1 MARSIFYK
9 CTKKQIEDATNK
21 ILNILKSGQKDSL
34 REETKDAEEREK
46 NKKFKAD
53 YDINDEYKKEL
64 LIDNL
69 KKEKI
74 FDVKL
79 DERPEK
85 LRNGNEMYIYYLV
98 LDLLVDNREI
108 KVDTYVKIEM
118 VQIKGNKKIVLLISF
133 HEPEYEMYER
143 FNELND

>member
-1 MARSIFYK
+1 MANSIWGLCSK
-9 CTKKQIEDATNK
+9 SKIEKATRT
-21 ILNILKSGQKDSL
+21 IINILKSGQKGSL
-34 REETKDAEEREK
+34 KDEQQDGVEREK
-46 NKKFKAD
+46 NRKFKVK
-53 YDINDEYKKEL
+53 YDISDEYKKEL

-74 FDVKL
+74 FDVQI

-85 LRNGNEMYIYYLV
+85 IRNGNEMYIYYLV
-98 LDLLVDNREI
+98 LDILVENKEI